1 MKKEQKMKILFT
13 VIIFVV
19 QFILIG
25 CAHVVSHVTFFH
37 ELTSNSSSHTYKF
50 LPLKGQE
57 GSLEYE
63 AYAKRISNK
72 LERYNYILE
81 KENTNPEYFVIFNY
95 GIGDGGTITG
105 SIPIYGQTG
114 GGTSFTSGTVSS
126 SYGGFASYSGTT
138 YSMPTFGQVDSIP
151 YSVRQHDRVLNLKIV
166 SYKDSHDGNVKV
178 VYEGRVKSS
187 GSSGE
192 IAVVLPSMIEALF
205 RDFPGHSGET
215 KKITTEL
222 VK

>member
-1 MKKEQKMKILFT
+1 MKKLLT
-13 VIIFVV
+13 VLIFVF
-19 QFILIG
+19 QFLFIG
-25 CAHVVSHVTFFH
+25 CAHVVSHVTSFH
-37 ELTSNSSSHTYKF
+37 ELTSNASSHTYKY
-50 LPLKGQE
+50 LPLEGQK

-72 LERYNYILE
+72 LESFNYILE
-81 KENTNPEYFVIFNY
+81 KENIAPEYLVLFSY
-95 GIGDGGTITG
+95 GIGDGGTVTG
-105 SIPIYGQTG
+105 NMPIYGQTG

-126 SYGGFASYSGTT
+126 SRGGFASYSGTT
-138 YSMPTFGQVDSIP
+138 YSMPTFGQVGSIP

-166 SYKDSHDGNVKV
+166 SYKESLDGNAKV

-205 RDFPGHSGET
+205 KDFPGSSGKTE
-215 KKITTEL
+215 KITTDL
-222 VK
+222 IK